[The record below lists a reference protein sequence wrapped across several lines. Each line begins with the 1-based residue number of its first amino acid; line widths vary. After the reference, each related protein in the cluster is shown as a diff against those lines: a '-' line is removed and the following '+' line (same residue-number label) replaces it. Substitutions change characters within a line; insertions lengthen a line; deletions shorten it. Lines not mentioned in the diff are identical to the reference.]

1 MSKAVVE
8 WRRGYEPFA
17 MVCDV
22 YLDGI
27 RLVNCQR
34 VDIGHLALYPGRNG
48 VLRGEKEGHFTFR
61 NGVLKEIMKGE

>member
-1 MSKAVVE
+1 MKAVIE
-8 WRRGYEPFA
+8 WHKGHEPLA

-27 RLVNCQR
+27 RLTNCHK
-34 VDIGHLALYPGRNG
+34 VDIDRLALYPGRNG

-61 NGVLKEIMKGE
+61 NGVLAEV